1 MTYSIAIPTYQ
12 RSELF
17 ARKTYKLLKRYNLLD
32 RTTLFLQT
40 DADELAYTTAFPEL
54 SYVRAPM
61 GFLPCTNFISEYFPI
76 DHPILQL
83 HDDIAQI
90 YELVDGKCVQAKDVH
105 QIFETVF
112 RVMTQEGCS
121 LGGVY
126 PMRNAKFMQR
136 QPEFTTDLR
145 FIHDPITLMFN
156 QQILLDDPNK
166 TDWQRTILY
175 YEHDGGVVRYNHVGF
190 CTTYNPVNAQ
200 GGIGYR
206 SPEIESKA
214 AEAFQAKYSQYIT
227 GIRTHKDGTT
237 SFNMR
242 DTTILR
248 YDIHHK
254 PLVFESQNLYHR
266 NLVHTG
272 DRYAIVL
279 YNKNYTWASDR
290 QPQAPRTKPFGTTK
304 ERLSIGGDAYALD
317 TPVSVKQLWRLE
329 PELLEVLET
338 TTFRPDRCRF
348 GGKPHAKYV
357 NSEQSRFLS
366 FGLALSRKSRKAQLA
381 RGIYD
386 RHSVNANNTRF
397 PVLFDKLCTYLNTV
411 HPNLFGLSDQFAFTS
426 LIVARNAMCRFHLDA
441 DNRGPACIV
450 GVGDFRGGNL
460 LIDVGRSNRRIER
473 LSNVVTV
480 QRVAGKKSEG
490 HGDGDEGEQ
499 DGGDPMDECVP
510 ECVWGS
516 DGGGHDVVDVWDGV
530 V

>member
-1 MTYSIAIPTYQ
+1 
-12 RSELF
+12 
-17 ARKTYKLLKRYNLLD
+17 
-32 RTTLFLQT
+32 
-40 DADELAYTTAFPEL
+40 
-54 SYVRAPM
+54 
-61 GFLPCTNFISEYFPI
+61 
-76 DHPILQL
+76 
-83 HDDIAQI
+83 
-90 YELVDGKCVQAKDVH
+90 
-105 QIFETVF
+105 
-112 RVMTQEGCS
+112 MTQEKCS

-126 PMRNAKFMQR
+126 PMRNAKFMAR
-136 QPEFTTDLR
+136 QSDFSTDLR
-145 FIHDPITLMFN
+145 FIHDPITLMYN
-156 QQILLDDPNK
+156 QRIHLDDPNK

-190 CTTYNPVNAQ
+190 TTTYNPVNAQ

-206 SPEIESKA
+206 SPHLESKA
-214 AEAFQAKYSQYIT
+214 AVAFQERYPKYIT
-227 GIRTHKDGTT
+227 SIRTHKDGST

-279 YNKNYTWASDR
+279 FNKDYKWASDR

-348 GGKPHAKYV
+348 GGKPHSKYV

-366 FGLALSRKSRKAQLA
+366 FGLALSRKTRKAQLK
-381 RGIYD
+381 RGIRD
-386 RHSVNANNTRF
+386 RHSINANNTRY

-411 HPNLFGLSDQFAFTS
+411 YPNLFGLTDQYAFTS
-426 LIVARNAMCRFHLDA
+426 LIVARNAMCR
-441 DNRGPACIV
+441 
-450 GVGDFRGGNL
+450 
-460 LIDVGRSNRRIER
+460 
-473 LSNVVTV
+473 SNVDKVLY
-480 QRVAGKKSEG
+480 
-490 HGDGDEGEQ
+490 
-499 DGGDPMDECVP
+499 
-510 ECVWGS
+510 
-516 DGGGHDVVDVWDGV
+516 
-530 V
+530 